1 MDNTNGKPKKVFKKY
16 DKEFKIRVVSRYRE
30 RSLKESTTYG
40 LKAQVA
46 KEFGIC
52 DVTLRDWIKLFDNE
66 NATVNGLSDLE
77 KRNIE
82 LEKRN
87 SDLERDNAILK
98 EAAVFFA
105 RELAPHN

>member
-1 MDNTNGKPKKVFKKY
+1 MDGGQHKPKKVFKKY

-77 KRNIE
+77 KRNI
-82 LEKRN
+82 
-87 SDLERDNAILK
+87 DLERDNAILK